1 MKAGT
6 CPKPPNCL
14 TSAPVK
20 TQLITAIPV
29 FNGEAFLARTLASVA
44 RQTRRPDRVVVF
56 DNGSTDGTEA
66 IVRGF
71 KDLPCEFV
79 RNPVNL
85 GLFGN
90 FNRCLD
96 LAAETDFLQ
105 ILHADDTISPEFYE
119 AMTAALGTGDFTGLA
134 WCLDER
140 IDEND
145 QHLSFSGRA
154 DGSVTVL
161 DRDVF
166 LQRKAEL
173 GNQAFCA
180 TLLKTNHQPVP
191 VKFPTDAP
199 IMGDQ
204 IYWAAIGA
212 KSTKRVYVN
221 RALAQYRWHGSN
233 QTVFLAPTIQ
243 SLILDEW
250 RTMELNEALRG
261 KGWIWHRRLKLKGL
275 LAVRSGIKS
284 KRVLQNGDAKYSR
297 EIAVAASRITGQPL
311 WLAGQVLVAAR
322 DFYLF
327 TLLRRRRHP
336 KNIYS

>member
-1 MKAGT
+1 M
-6 CPKPPNCL
+6 
-14 TSAPVK
+14 
-20 TQLITAIPV
+20 
-29 FNGEAFLARTLASVA
+29 ERTLASIA

-56 DNGSTDGTEA
+56 DNVSTDRTEE
-66 IVRGF
+66 IVRNFPGL
-71 KDLPCEFV
+71 DCEFI

-90 FNRCLD
+90 FNRCLE
-96 LAAETDFLQ
+96 LAPETDFLQ
-105 ILHADDTISPEFYE
+105 ILHADDTLAPEFYDV
-119 AMTAALGTGDFTGLA
+119 MTRALGDGDFSGLG
-134 WCLDER
+134 WCVDER

-145 QHLSFSGRA
+145 AHLSFSGRT

-180 TLLKTNHQPVP
+180 TLIKTHYQPVP
-191 VKFPTDAP
+191 VRFPLDAP

-204 IYWAAIGA
+204 IYWAALGA
-212 KSTKRVYVN
+212 RCQRLVFVN
-221 RALAQYRWHGSN
+221 RALAQYRWHGAN

-261 KGWIWHRRLKLKGL
+261 KGWVWHRRLKLKGL
-275 LAVRSGIKS
+275 LAVRSGIKAR
-284 KRVLQNGDAKYSR
+284 RVAENGDAKYSR
-297 EIAVAASRITGQPL
+297 EIVAATRRITGAPL
-311 WLAGQVLVAAR
+311 WLAGQTLVGLR